1 MYIIIH
7 THIYITYYIR
17 LIIHESRSHN
27 MLQAIIHFPNDFGW
41 SKWCHMAMISDR
53 RRKLSGKW
61 LQQGTQS
68 EQRGTPKFI
77 SYLLLVVI
85 ISLLRII
92 SCYIS
97 LHPHF

>member
-1 MYIIIH
+1 
-7 THIYITYYIR
+7 
-17 LIIHESRSHN
+17 

-41 SKWCHMAMISDR
+41 SKWCNVAMISDR

-85 ISLLRII
+85 YLITSPFLDDFSHDIPIYQPL
-92 SCYIS
+92 
-97 LHPHF
+97 